1 MAKRPNQR
9 QPHQPTWRKKMEDQ
23 KQTVAPAALPET
35 AAPETAAAPTVE
47 LPSLPPS
54 GLPSGAMPDI
64 GAIVQAE
71 LQKALAGLGIPAAA
85 APATP
90 TAAVAASTLRPDADP
105 NFVEGPGQERTE
117 FTISLLERHADWL
130 RRVAKQN
137 GVAPARLIEILV
149 RREWAADPTKG
160 GTILVA
166 LPDEKGQPAATAPRA
181 K

>member
-1 MAKRPNQR
+1 
-9 QPHQPTWRKKMEDQ
+9 MEDE
-23 KQTVAPAALPET
+23 KQTVAPAAPPETAALET
-35 AAPETAAAPTVE
+35 AAPETAAAEPAAA
-47 LPSLPPS
+47 LP
-54 GLPSGAMPDI
+54 GASIPDI

-71 LQKALAGLGIPAAA
+71 LQKALAGLGIPAA

>member
-1 MAKRPNQR
+1 
-9 QPHQPTWRKKMEDQ
+9 MEDE
-23 KQTVAPAALPET
+23 KQTVAAA
-35 AAPETAAAPTVE
+35 ASPETAAAPTVV

-71 LQKALAGLGIPAAA
+71 LQKALERLQIPAAGA
-85 APATP
+85 ALATP

-117 FTISLLERHADWL
+117 FEVTLLERHADWL
-130 RRVAKQN
+130 RNVARAN
-137 GVAPARLIEILV
+137 GVTPSHLLDVLV
-149 RREWAADPTKG
+149 RRAWAADPTKG

-166 LPDEKGQPAATAPRA
+166 LPDEKGQPATTAPR
-181 K
+181 KN